1 MMNGEEHKKYIIRN
15 AFYSESNITF
25 ITKGWTEGFFK
36 FHYFKY
42 TLTIDKTINI
52 EDNKQV
58 FYISNSK
65 LLNSRVNLLK
75 KNTGEV
81 ERDVFSEI
89 IFNEEVNHLG
99 FTSIKTNKY
108 FTEDMDNI
116 LEVYPRFKINNM
128 LHYYKRLIP
137 IVDFI
142 LNLTSFA
149 EDRRLIWHRSEGNI
163 NGEFVTNYNTLTE
176 CIDDPE
182 TIPIINRQNF
192 NKFLSLCLKESTLK
206 NIKYFNLLIR
216 AFLSGKNYSMN
227 AKIVLWNSLIEMV
240 LKKNFNKKNDKS
252 KEPLLKEM
260 KILMCDLRPMQ
271 DLIDLRNEVAHGDI
285 PNRQNLIKLYQD
297 WEKLIIRVILRELK
311 AQSIE
316 SRVDYN
322 PWLNS

>member
-15 AFYSESNITF
+15 AFFSEANISL
-25 ITKGWTEGFFK
+25 IEKDWTESFFK

-42 TLTIDKTINI
+42 ALAIDKTINI

-65 LLNSRVNLLK
+65 LLNSRINLLK

-116 LEVYPRFKINNM
+116 LEVHPNFKINNM

-176 CIDDPE
+176 CFDDPE

-216 AFLSGKNYSMN
+216 SFLSGKNYSMN

-240 LKKNFNKKNDKS
+240 LKKNFNKKKDKF

-260 KILMCDLRPMQ
+260 KILMYDLRPIQ
-271 DLIDLRNEVAHGDI
+271 DLIDIRNEVAHGDI
-285 PNRQNLIKLYQD
+285 PNHQNLIRLYQD
-297 WEKLIIRVILRELK
+297 WEKLIIRVILCELK

-322 PWLNS
+322 PWLNE